1 MSDILNSESPES
13 VKGRANIIAAWDNVQ
28 YKLDTQREEI
38 TAAQNFF
45 FPLMGLCE
53 IQIGPEILRYFPPSA
68 GFGNCR
74 PHFFD
79 LGWIIA
85 SMTDYALQSTRRTF
99 IVTGERRRGLR
110 SDIKEI
116 TCEDACLNLNPTNCE
131 ILDSPS
137 IEDVTFRVIGFA
149 AALSFVITFFDG
161 YVLIEY
167 LKRKHD
173 VNFLIERADGTFLEG
188 KVLVK

>member
-1 MSDILNSESPES
+1 MR
-13 VKGRANIIAAWDNVQ
+13 V
-28 YKLDTQREEI
+28 
-38 TAAQNFF
+38 
-45 FPLMGLCE
+45 
-53 IQIGPEILRYFPPSA
+53 
-68 GFGNCR
+68 
-74 PHFFD
+74 
-79 LGWIIA
+79 
-85 SMTDYALQSTRRTF
+85 
-99 IVTGERRRGLR
+99 
-110 SDIKEI
+110 
-116 TCEDACLNLNPTNCE
+116 NCE